1 MENNFYFSVGSE
13 QFGPV
18 SIEELKSKNIT
29 PETLIWKDGFDDWKE
44 AGTIDELSELFK
56 EKSVKNESVDI
67 QKSSSQIKKY
77 NGLIVLSIM
86 VCAIILALQLF
97 DFSNFFDFDTE
108 NSINGDFEQV
118 DNTSESSPSV
128 DFTPEMSIRN
138 VGKAEA
144 FNIYNNFSNSI
155 VKSDLNELL
164 NLLAP
169 NLEVWYAFKNV
180 TNKQAVDDWANNYS
194 SKWVVIK
201 DDLIDIENGDTE
213 GEFYFNKKY
222 IIKSLDNLNE
232 EREYEITG
240 VFGIDKDRKIYK
252 MIDLET
258 KRIQKDLDIE
268 KSISKIDNNIET
280 IDPFEIKI
288 LDDLKN
294 VNVRDY
300 PIDGQIINKV
310 SEGMDFSVSKIFKPQ
325 NSIYVLK
332 EQMNLTDAITNETV
346 TKPKDFKVNQIL
358 SKSKDNWFVEFLN
371 EDNTYLNV
379 NINRN
384 DLREVKNTWYYL
396 MEVNGWILSEF
407 SKLNSQPITE
417 NTNNSTGKIVED
429 FEEDISI
436 PFAVIEDVPVF
447 PGCESEKNKRDCF
460 NQMMQKHISRNF
472 SYPEIAQEMGIQGR
486 VYVTFTIQKDGSIG
500 NIRLRGPDKN
510 LEAEALRIIEKLPKM
525 VPGKQRGKPVS
536 VPYSIPITFRLQ

>member
-1 MENNFYFSVGSE
+1 MENNFYFSDGSE

-18 SIEELKSKNIT
+18 SIKELKSRNIT
-29 PETLIWKDGFDDWKE
+29 PETLIWRDGFDDWKE
-44 AGTIDELSELFK
+44 AGTIDELSELFN
-56 EKSVKNESVDI
+56 EKSVKIESADI
-67 QKSSSQIKKY
+67 QKPDSQIKKY
-77 NGLIVLSIM
+77 NGLIFLSIM
-86 VCAIILALQLF
+86 LCAVILALQLF
-97 DFSNFFDFDTE
+97 DFSNFFDFNTE
-108 NSINGDFEQV
+108 NSIVDDFEQV
-118 DNTSESSPSV
+118 DNSSESSPNT
-128 DFTPEMSIRN
+128 DFTPDMSVRI

-155 VKSDLNELL
+155 VKSNLNELL

-169 NLEVWYAFKNV
+169 NLEVWYSLKSV

-222 IIKSLDNLNE
+222 IIKSLDNLSE

-240 VFGIDKDRKIYK
+240 VFGIDKERKIYK

-258 KRIQKDLDIE
+258 KRIQKDLDIK
-268 KSISKIDNNIET
+268 KSISYNVDNIET
-280 IDPFEIKI
+280 VEPFEIKI

-310 SEGMDFSVSKIFKPQ
+310 SEGMVFSVSKIFKPE

-332 EQMNLTDAITNETV
+332 EQMNLIDAITNETV
-346 TKPKDFKVNQIL
+346 TKPKDYKVNQIL
-358 SKSKDNWFVEFLN
+358 SKAKDSWFVEFLN

-396 MEVNGWILSEF
+396 IEINGWILSEF
-407 SKLNSQPITE
+407 SKLNSQQTTE
-417 NTNNSTGKIVED
+417 NTNNTGKIVDD

-436 PFAVIEDVPVF
+436 PFAVIEDVPIF

-472 SYPEIAQEMGIQGR
+472 SYPEIAQEMGVQGR
-486 VYVTFTIQKDGSIG
+486 VNVMFTIQKDGSIG
-500 NIRLRGPDKN
+500 NIRYRGPDKN

-525 VPGKQRGKPVS
+525 IPGKQRGKPVR